1 MLVTFVLQ
9 KGFALLHTKLFQVP
23 EVTMTTTVTSF
34 PGHPQILS
42 GSHGDD
48 KSESGLGMKLL
59 CQLVQSKFS
68 WSVGLLSEGKSQ
80 GSAFSVHIE

>member
-1 MLVTFVLQ
+1 MPVEAGEGTVLVTFVLQ

-59 CQLVQSKFS
+59 CQLVQSK
-68 WSVGLLSEGKSQ
+68 
-80 GSAFSVHIE
+80 